1 MNTTKRQSAGQSPYT
16 AQNLDAA
23 IAHLER
29 AISSETAHSVFGQ
42 SYWRGRVV
50 QIGTTLG
57 LMYGQRK
64 RLQRLL
70 DLLENAS
77 NTAISRS
84 PLSDNAPA
92 GRLRV

>member
-1 MNTTKRQSAGQSPYT
+1 MKTTKRQSAGQSPYT
-16 AQNLDAA
+16 TQNLDAA

-29 AISSETAHSVFGQ
+29 VLSSEAAHSLFGQ

-50 QIGTTLG
+50 QMGTTLG
-57 LMYGQRK
+57 LMHEQRK

-70 DLLENAS
+70 DLLDNAS
-77 NTAISRS
+77 KTTVRRS
-84 PLSDNAPA
+84 PLSDNATA

>member
-1 MNTTKRQSAGQSPYT
+1 MINTKRQSAGLSPYT

-29 AISSETAHSVFGQ
+29 VLSSEAAHSLFGQ

-50 QIGTTLG
+50 QMSTTRG
-57 LMYGQRK
+57 LMHKQRI

-70 DLLENAS
+70 NLLENAS
-77 NTAISRS
+77 QTSSRRS
-84 PLSDNAPA
+84 PVPDNAPA
-92 GRLRV
+92 GRLHI